1 MPIIMHVLPYIRAL
15 KELIIKRLLLI
26 NAKSGRNKEREIN
39 LLLPFLYK
47 TKMNIS
53 AKGN

>member
-26 NAKSGRNKEREIN
+26 NAKSGLNKEREIN
-39 LLLPFLYK
+39 LLLPLYQL
-47 TKMNIS
+47 
-53 AKGN
+53 